1 MGFVE
6 KLIIE
11 KVLKSIL
18 KKFKLQK
25 LLDYMEKPNEADIG
39 VAEIRAYSQQNRA
52 MIEEL
57 QEKLLEPQDKMYK
70 TNYKKSL
77 KYKGDK

>member
-1 MGFVE
+1 MGFAE
-6 KLIIE
+6 KFIIE
-11 KVLKSIL
+11 KVFKVIL

-39 VAEIRAYSQQNRA
+39 VAEVRAYSQQNRE

-57 QEKLLEPQDKMYK
+57 REKLLEPQDKMYK